1 MIKPFDDVK
10 NYQSYWIDLEDYL
23 DLLDPHI
30 GEKTAMQLG
39 RTDIRVKEYWKQ
51 LDVTLF
57 QNEGTVDIPD
67 ISLWDPGMILMNNR
81 AYKFLSDFFEPYG
94 EFLPCNVLGREGY
107 LFHCLNIR
115 EFKNDEVT

>member
-81 AYKFLSDFFEPYG
+81 G
-94 EFLPCNVLGREGY
+94 
-107 LFHCLNIR
+107 
-115 EFKNDEVT
+115 